1 METNEDAP
9 ATPDDKAAQAA
20 TNIVTADT
28 ITVTEDDGG
37 SEGSEDESGS
47 DTCRELFP
55 NATSQPADVH
65 ELLQR
70 FKDVTAELLPMV
82 SSLDKA
88 TRADLKAGLLAKL
101 FWAVAEPPPELSLE
115 ECLARP
121 GVYVYVLRCFN
132 IKLFK
137 LDGTPVPG
145 PWFVIKVGK
154 AGPGK
159 AGDGSMEKRLY
170 TEQKEVQKWRGKPDA
185 PKIDLI
191 RDLIMCFVGP
201 EWVAAEDDIRNRLGP
216 ALGVGLVEDKTQKA
230 VLKMCKDHKEEV
242 GDLFTIKDGKIKAG
256 RGWSA
261 FLRREGQTLLE
272 KESNPV
278 GPSEFIIMHRDDVE
292 KLQGEFHA
300 NRGRFAWGESAP
312 SSSSSREWERQHAW
326 SKTQIDSRLEG
337 TERSEWYAEISFNNG
352 SVIKPLRL
360 KVAWPGRVTRLSGTS
375 SML

>member
-1 METNEDAP
+1 METNGDAP
-9 ATPDDKAAQAA
+9 ATPDGEAAQTA
-20 TNIVTADT
+20 THIVTADT

-82 SSLDKA
+82 SSLDEA

-101 FWAVAEPPPELSLE
+101 FWAVASPPPELSLE
-115 ECLARP
+115 ACLDRP
-121 GVYVYVLRCFN
+121 GVYVYDLRCLN

-137 LDGTPVPG
+137 LNGTPVPG

-154 AGPGK
+154 AEAGK
-159 AGDGSMEKRLY
+159 AGAGSMAGRLY
-170 TEQKEVQKWRGKPDA
+170 TEQKEVQKWRGEPRA
-185 PKIDLI
+185 PRIDSI
-191 RDLIMCFVGP
+191 DGRDLMMCFVGP
-201 EWVAAEDDIRNRLGP
+201 EWAAAEIDIRKRLGP
-216 ALGVGLVEDKTQKA
+216 ALGWGLVEDKEQRAVTQ
-230 VLKMCKDHKEEV
+230 MCEDHNETV

-261 FLRREGQTLLE
+261 FLRRRGQTLRK
-272 KESNPV
+272 KESNPI
-278 GPSEFIIMHRDDVE
+278 GPSEFIIMHRNDVK
-292 KLQGEFHA
+292 KLKREFHESDA

-312 SSSSSREWERQHAW
+312 SSSSSPEWERQHAW
-326 SKTQIDSRLEG
+326 GKTQIDSRLEG
-337 TERSEWYAEISFNNG
+337 TEWWYAEISFKNCND
-352 SVIKPLRL
+352 IEPLRL
-360 KVAWPGRVTRLSGTS
+360 KVAWPRD
-375 SML
+375 

>member
-1 METNEDAP
+1 METSEDAP

-70 FKDVTAELLPMV
+70 LKDVTAELLPMV

-101 FWAVAEPPPELSLE
+101 FWAVAEPPPELSLQN
-115 ECLARP
+115 CLGSP
-121 GVYVYVLRCFN
+121 GVYVYVLRCLN
-132 IKLFK
+132 IKLFY
-137 LDGTPVPG
+137 LDGTSVPG
-145 PWFVIKVGK
+145 AQDGSQDWFVIKVGK

-170 TEQKEVQKWRGKPDA
+170 TEQKEVQKWRGQADA
-185 PKIDLI
+185 PPKIDSI
-191 RDLIMCFVGP
+191 DGRDLIMCFVGP

-216 ALGVGLVEDKTQKA
+216 ALGVGLVKNKEQRAVVQMCEDHNET
-230 VLKMCKDHKEEV
+230 VDT
-242 GDLFTIKDGKIKAG
+242 LFTKGGKIQAG

-261 FLRREGQTLLE
+261 FLWPQGKTLP
-272 KESNPV
+272 KSNPV

-292 KLQGEFHA
+292 KLQGEFHASDA

-337 TERSEWYAEISFNNG
+337 TEWMPSEWYAEISFNNG
-352 SVIKPLRL
+352 NDIEPLRL
-360 KVAWPGRVTRLSGTS
+360 KVAWPRD
-375 SML
+375 